1 MEKKNIYNNISITS
15 EEKKQLLEDIQY
27 YFETERNEK
36 IGILAS
42 ENILEFFMDIL
53 GKQIYNKALDDTK
66 HWLDRNFEDMGSD
79 FYSLYR

>member
-1 MEKKNIYNNISITS
+1 MEKKHTYNYISITS
-15 EEKKQLLEDIQY
+15 EEKKQMLEDIQY

-42 ENILEFFMDIL
+42 ENILEFFMDTL

-66 HWLDRNFEDMGSD
+66 LWFDYRFEDMGAD
-79 FYSLYR
+79 FYSLYK